1 MTEQNNNEQA
11 VENTDI
17 KTQEEFAQRF
27 LKKINVSMPSDQ
39 TKQDLQ
45 NAIDSLQN
53 LLGEISRKQEE
64 LSDRSQQLKAKIS
77 DLNAQGKVKI
87 NEKEFEH
94 IHAQCDQFMQLLSKV
109 MQETERDITFYT
121 PLLTGQ
127 GEQISVMI
135 FEPDN
140 CEEFLIK
147 RIAAIKKHVK
157 RTLKDLAVGS
167 SRYFLGLDNQ
177 LRQLEALENYIKRSH

>member
-17 KTQEEFAQRF
+17 KTQEEVAQRF

-39 TKQDLQ
+39 IKKSLQ
-45 NAIDSLQN
+45 NAID
-53 LLGEISRKQEE
+53 LLNTLLSEIARKQQE
-64 LSDRSQQLKAKIS
+64 LNDRSQQLKNKIS
-77 DLNAQGKVKI
+77 DLNAQGKIKI

-94 IHAQCDQFMQLLSKV
+94 IHAQCEQFMQLLGKV

-121 PLLTGQ
+121 PLLIGQ

-140 CEEFLIK
+140 FEEFLIK
-147 RIAAIKKHVK
+147 RVAAIKKHVK
-157 RTLKDLAVGS
+157 RTHRDLAVGS

-177 LRQLEALENYIKRSH
+177 LRQLEALENYIKRGN